1 MRHQTAV
8 QSLLQKRMTEAKA
21 RNPAFSV
28 RALARKVGLSPA
40 MTSRVLSG
48 KRNVSLKLAR
58 QITEALMLD
67 PQERSEILSLFPEK
81 KIPRSDRP
89 TDQVDPLYLQLNAD
103 HFRMI
108 SEWHYFA
115 ILSLMKTRD
124 FSSSSTWIGE
134 RLGLSV
140 PQVEQALERLIRLEL
155 VERTEDGRLKRSPS
169 RFRTTDDVVNLSV
182 RKALFEGLDLARS
195 ALETE
200 SLERR
205 DFTSL
210 TLAFPSARMNEAKE
224 MIRKFQD
231 DFDERFESGSADETD
246 EVYRLSVGLYPL
258 TKKKGERK

>member
-1 MRHQTAV
+1 
-8 QSLLQKRMTEAKA
+8 MTEAKA

-28 RALARKVGLSPA
+28 RALARKMGLSPA

-58 QITEALMLD
+58 QITEALLLD

-81 KIPRSDRP
+81 KPLRSDRP
-89 TDQVDPLYLQLNAD
+89 TDQLDPLYLQLNAD

-115 ILSLMKTRD
+115 ILSLMKTRAFKSD
-124 FSSSSTWIGE
+124 FDWIGE
-134 RLGLSV
+134 RLGLAAS
-140 PQVEQALERLIRLEL
+140 QVEQAVERLIRLEL
-155 VERTEDGRLKRSPS
+155 ITRDDSGNLLRSPS
-169 RFRTTDDVVNLSV
+169 KFRTSDDVVNLSV
-182 RKALFEGLDLARS
+182 RKALFEGLDLARH

-200 SLERR
+200 PLERR

-210 TLAFPSARMNEAKE
+210 TLAFPSSRMNEAKE

-231 DFDERFESGSADETD
+231 AFDARFEAGEPENTD
-246 EVYRLSVGLYPL
+246 EVYRLTVGLFPL
-258 TKKKGERK
+258 TRRKGGRI